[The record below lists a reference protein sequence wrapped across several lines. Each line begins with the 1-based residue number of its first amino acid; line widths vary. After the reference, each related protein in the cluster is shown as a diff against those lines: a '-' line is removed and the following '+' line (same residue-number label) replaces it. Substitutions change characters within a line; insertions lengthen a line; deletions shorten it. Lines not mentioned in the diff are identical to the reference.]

1 MVLTKYEFRLTPKHD
16 KINPLAVEIVVSQ
29 LHSIFKFKDVNLQID
44 ISDAE
49 ATIHIAIDA
58 KAKKN
63 ATWRHDI
70 INKIIFEHHD
80 DFARIYF
87 TVNGEDKGFGIF
99 HKKIINP
106 PQKARVPEVNKG
118 VTAKLNGMS
127 EQRYRKL
134 NPYLKLDGSHNKHY
148 TPPVRQQHTL
158 NDESTKK

>member
-1 MVLTKYEFRLTPKHD
+1 MVLTKYEFRLTPKQD
-16 KINPLAVEIVVSQ
+16 KINLLAVEVVVSQ
-29 LHSIFKFKDVNLQID
+29 LYSIFKFKDVNLQID

-70 INKIIFEHHD
+70 INKIIFEHPD

-127 EQRYRKL
+127 AQQYRNL
-134 NPYLKLDGSHNKHY
+134 NPYLNLDGSHNKYHS
-148 TPPVRQQHTL
+148 PPARQQHTL
-158 NDESTKK
+158 TDQPNKK